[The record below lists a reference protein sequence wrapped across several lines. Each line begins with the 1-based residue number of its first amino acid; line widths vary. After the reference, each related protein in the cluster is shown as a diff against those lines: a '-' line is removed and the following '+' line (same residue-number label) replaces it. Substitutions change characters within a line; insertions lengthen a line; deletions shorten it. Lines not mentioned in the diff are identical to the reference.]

1 MMFITLKLNF
11 DKMGTMTAVFLDY
24 NTIGPDDLDPS
35 PLIDCLPDI
44 EFYGSTTP
52 DEVKDRIQN
61 AEFILTNKVQ
71 LNSSNLEGAKKLK
84 FIGLTATGA
93 DNIDLG
99 YAKKKNI
106 RVCNIRAY
114 CTQSVVEHV
123 FGALLSLTHNLRSYS
138 QLVDGGDWEKSDDF
152 CLLRYPIKELSSM
165 KLGVVGYGELGRNV
179 AKMGKAFGMSVII
192 NTRSK
197 NEFNC
202 EEEHVTFK
210 RLLEE
215 SDVVSLHC
223 PLTIETKNLIGIEE
237 VKLMKPSSILINTA
251 RGGLIDSEAL
261 LFALKNGIIAG
272 AAIDVLPEEPPING
286 NALLEYKKL
295 NLIMTPHIAW
305 GAIEARQNAISQL
318 AGTIKAFQNNQKIN
332 ALV

>member
-138 QLVDGGDWEKSDDF
+138 QLVDSGDWQKSDDF

>member
-1 MMFITLKLNF
+1 
-11 DKMGTMTAVFLDY
+11 
-24 NTIGPDDLDPS
+24 
-35 PLIDCLPDI
+35 
-44 EFYGSTTP
+44 
-52 DEVKDRIQN
+52 
-61 AEFILTNKVQ
+61 
-71 LNSSNLEGAKKLK
+71 
-84 FIGLTATGA
+84 
-93 DNIDLG
+93 
-99 YAKKKNI
+99 
-106 RVCNIRAY
+106 
-114 CTQSVVEHV
+114 
-123 FGALLSLTHNLRSYS
+123 
-138 QLVDGGDWEKSDDF
+138 
-152 CLLRYPIKELSSM
+152 M

-179 AKMGKAFGMSVII
+179 AIMGKAFGMSVII

-197 NEFNC
+197 NEYNS

-261 LFALKNGIIAG
+261 LFALKNGMIAG

-305 GAIEARQNAISQL
+305 GTIEARQNAINQL
-318 AGTIKAFQNNQKIN
+318 ADTIKAFQNNQKIN

>member
-197 NEFNC
+197 NEFNS

-261 LFALKNGIIAG
+261 LFALKNGMIAG

-286 NALLEYKKL
+286 NALLEYKKV

-305 GAIEARQNAISQL
+305 GTIEARQNAINQL
-318 AGTIKAFQNNQKIN
+318 ADTIKAFQNNQKIN

>member
-1 MMFITLKLNF
+1 MMFITLQLNF

-138 QLVDGGDWEKSDDF
+138 QLVDGGDWQKSDDF

-223 PLTIETKNLIGIEE
+223 L
-237 VKLMKPSSILINTA
+237 SI
-251 RGGLIDSEAL
+251 
-261 LFALKNGIIAG
+261 
-272 AAIDVLPEEPPING
+272 
-286 NALLEYKKL
+286 
-295 NLIMTPHIAW
+295 
-305 GAIEARQNAISQL
+305 
-318 AGTIKAFQNNQKIN
+318 NN
-332 ALV
+332 

>member
-138 QLVDGGDWEKSDDF
+138 QLVDGGDWQKSDDF

-305 GAIEARQNAISQL
+305 GTIEARQNAISQL

>member
-1 MMFITLKLNF
+1 MFITLKLNF

-93 DNIDLG
+93 DNIDLD

-138 QLVDGGDWEKSDDF
+138 QLVDGGDWQKSDDF

-305 GAIEARQNAISQL
+305 GTIEARQNAINQL
-318 AGTIKAFQNNQKIN
+318 ADTIKAFQNNQKIN

>member
-1 MMFITLKLNF
+1 MMFITLRLNF
-11 DKMGTMTAVFLDY
+11 DKMATMTAVFLDY

-35 PLIDCLPDI
+35 PLIDCLPGI

-61 AEFILTNKVQ
+61 AEFILTNKVK
-71 LNSSNLEGAKKLK
+71 LDTSNLEGAKKLK

-93 DNIDLG
+93 DNIDLD

-106 RVCNIRAY
+106 RVSNIRAY

-138 QLVDGGDWEKSDDF
+138 QLVDGGDWQKSDDF

-165 KLGVVGYGELGRNV
+165 KLGVIGYGELGRNV

-197 NEFNC
+197 NVFND
-202 EEEHVTFK
+202 EEEHVSFK

-305 GAIEARQNAISQL
+305 GTIEARQNAVSQL
-318 AGTIKAFQNNQKIN
+318 ADTIKAFQNNQKFN

>member
-1 MMFITLKLNF
+1 MMFITLQLNF

-138 QLVDGGDWEKSDDF
+138 QLVDGGDWQKSDDF

-197 NEFNC
+197 NEFNS

>member
-138 QLVDGGDWEKSDDF
+138 QLVDGGDWQKSDDF

-261 LFALKNGIIAG
+261 LFALKNGMIAG

-305 GAIEARQNAISQL
+305 GTIEARQNAINQL
-318 AGTIKAFQNNQKIN
+318 ADTIKAFQNNQKIN